1 MKENVLKNIFYYL
14 SQEEILDIL
23 EILKGYEQRIHK
35 SKKDTLIARCMFAS
49 GYHSTKEF
57 LKEYEITKDSALC
70 LALSNNVFNIKAID
84 KLRKIFDID
93 DSMLRRIIEEVG
105 SDKE

>member
-1 MKENVLKNIFYYL
+1 MKESVLKDIFYYL

-35 SKKDTLIARCMFAS
+35 SKKDTLLARCMFAR

-57 LKEYEITKDSALC
+57 ITEYEITKDNALC
-70 LALSNNVFNIKAID
+70 EALSNNVFNIKTINE
-84 KLRKIFDID
+84 LRKIFDID
-93 DSMLRRIIEEVG
+93 DNMLRRIIEEIG
-105 SDKE
+105 S